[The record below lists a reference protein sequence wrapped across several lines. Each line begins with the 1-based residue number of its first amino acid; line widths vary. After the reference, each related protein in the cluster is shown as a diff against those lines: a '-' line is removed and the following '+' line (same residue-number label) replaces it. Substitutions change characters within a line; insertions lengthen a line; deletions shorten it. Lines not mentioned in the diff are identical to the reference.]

1 VGRSTFPTSSTPT
14 KDKTFFFYSEEFRL
28 EKTPTEYNEAVP
40 GLKERGLLLTSQ
52 GLQPNLQMDPA
63 TGVYF
68 QDFDFTD
75 VCPANTT
82 DFVRSQYQTARRC
95 LSQGGGGS

>member
-1 VGRSTFPTSSTPT
+1 
-14 KDKTFFFYSEEFRL
+14 
-28 EKTPTEYNEAVP
+28 VP

-82 DFVRSQYQTARRC
+82 DSFAHSTQTARRC
-95 LSQGGGGS
+95 